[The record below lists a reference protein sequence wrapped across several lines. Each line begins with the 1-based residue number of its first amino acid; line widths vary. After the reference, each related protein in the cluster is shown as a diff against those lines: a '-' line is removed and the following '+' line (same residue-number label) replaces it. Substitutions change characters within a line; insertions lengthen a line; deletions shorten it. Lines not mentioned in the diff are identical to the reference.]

1 MATTVQIGHAR
12 GGPGHGGKDA
22 NGNVFYNPGEQGEEL
37 RVQTWYNQN
46 SKRNGWHEIIRC
58 KDANVVSAVVAANIK
73 LCNSPLVGY
82 NQYGRNTLYYAL
94 KRNGWSVDRYLASG
108 EPTETDCSAYVY
120 TLYCIAVPS
129 LRDWM
134 TDPGQVSHKDHAG
147 KTEGQLREMAKAI
160 DDREHSNCT
169 YNGNIWEIFHRFG
182 GGKFEIYTY
191 KSSDQYA
198 DYLNQSEYINNVNNA
213 KLGDIYNYYYA
224 QGDGHAVMV
233 VSLDGTAP
241 TQGTAMDGR
250 KTYSK
255 SSSIGGSSSRSSSSS
270 GGFSNRVRN
279 ISAATN
285 ITNTENNKVPLLAT
299 VSDFYKDKVL
309 DKGSNRMEEFKSLKE
324 TLSNSA
330 GNMGMD
336 IYLPEELFDTNILK
350 GSQESKTVTT

>member
-134 TDPGQVSHKDHAG
+134 TDLGQVSHNDRAG
-147 KTEGQLREMAKAI
+147 KTEAQLQEMAKSI
-160 DDREHSNCT
+160 DAREHSNCT
-169 YNGNIWEIFHRFG
+169 YNGNICEIFHRFG
-182 GGKFEIYTY
+182 RGKFEIYTY
-191 KSSDQYA
+191 KSSGDSA
-198 DYLNQSEYINNVNNA
+198 DYFNQSEYINNVNNA
-213 KLGDIYNYYYA
+213 QLGDIYNYYYA

-233 VSLDGTAP
+233 VSLDGSAP
-241 TQGTAMDGR
+241 TEGTTMDGR

-255 SSSIGGSSSRSSSSS
+255 SSSSGGSSSRSSSSS
-270 GGFSNRVRN
+270 GGTNVTGVKNNVMKLSSSSKYYKNQFLKQNDNRKKEFE
-279 ISAATN
+279 SLQTSM
-285 ITNTENNKVPLLAT
+285 TEG
-299 VSDFYKDKVL
+299 SL
-309 DKGSNRMEEFKSLKE
+309 D
-324 TLSNSA
+324 
-330 GNMGMD
+330 MGMD
-336 IYLPEELFDTNILK
+336 IYLSQELYDSNILK
-350 GSQESKTVTT
+350 GSQESKTVT